1 MAVLTDFTK
10 KDKNP
15 VMKTTTGFLSR
26 TLTIPLCQEND
37 FECTPVVKEG
47 DYIKEGQ
54 VIAEVSRDVYGTKS
68 FGVAKIHSPIP
79 GKLIC
84 IKNCNYPNGK
94 QGKAIE
100 ILLSGSFTFIGKK
113 QNTFD
118 WNSYSPAMLLRTI
131 SESGVVNT
139 FSNTYCSS
147 LELEVNKIRD
157 EENKKLVAEYSTVS
171 TKHLRNKIAGYITR
185 LVRQQANQA

>member
-113 QNTFD
+113 QNK
-118 WNSYSPAMLLRTI
+118 YL
-131 SESGVVNT
+131 
-139 FSNTYCSS
+139 
-147 LELEVNKIRD
+147 
-157 EENKKLVAEYSTVS
+157 
-171 TKHLRNKIAGYITR
+171 
-185 LVRQQANQA
+185 